1 MVFVKSEFA
10 NYILS
15 GQSSLRSLASQIV
28 QAQDSGRESTQE
40 STQESIQEA
49 TQAILETTR
58 LQWAQPLHKTTER
71 SVEERLLDAA

>member
-28 QAQDSGRESTQE
+28 QAQDSGR
-40 STQESIQEA
+40 ESIQEA

>member
-1 MVFVKSEFA
+1 MVLVTSEFT
-10 NYILS
+10 NDIRS
-15 GQSSLRSLASQIV
+15 RQSALRSLASQIV
-28 QAQDSGRESTQE
+28 QAQAPGRE

>member
-15 GQSSLRSLASQIV
+15 GQSSLRSLASQTV
-28 QAQDSGRESTQE
+28 QAQDSGRE

>member
-15 GQSSLRSLASQIV
+15 GQSSLRSLASQTVQV
-28 QAQDSGRESTQE
+28 QAPI
-40 STQESIQEA
+40 QESIEEA

-58 LQWAQPLHKTTER
+58 LQWAQPLHKTSER